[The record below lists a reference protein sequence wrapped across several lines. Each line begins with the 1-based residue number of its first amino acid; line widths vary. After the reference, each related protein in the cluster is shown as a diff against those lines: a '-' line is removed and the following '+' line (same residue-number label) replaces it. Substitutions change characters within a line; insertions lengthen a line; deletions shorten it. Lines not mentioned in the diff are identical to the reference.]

1 MDEFQLVYVFLPLI
15 YAVACYGEIR
25 EHRIPNWLTVG
36 AMILGFGSAGIT
48 FGLPG
53 LSDSALGLLVGGGV
67 FLPFCLMGVVG
78 GGDMKLMAATGAIL
92 GWPNV
97 LYALTDTCMAGGI
110 LALAI
115 MAWNGVLLTTLS
127 NVFRILVGMPRRTQ
141 GLRNPP
147 MVPYGIAIAC
157 GTLFS
162 IFFRIF

>member
-36 AMILGFGSAGIT
+36 AMILGFGAAGIS
-48 FGLPG
+48 FGLAG
-53 LSDSALGLLVGGGV
+53 LSDSALGVLVGGGV